1 MRLFVIHSDETGSEI
16 MDREKCRA
24 LFESPDK
31 NPDVVQV
38 VEDVESDGLAK
49 GLVFLYFILP

>member
-1 MRLFVIHSDETGSEI
+1 MIHSDETGSEI